1 MILSNPVVVVGV
13 SSREAFFPCVR
24 DHVPV
29 ADDNHVP
36 SSFLPHGNSDAQW
49 WRCENLGRSQDR
61 PDLKAQSGAQGGAGE
76 LCPKNGGLWTCPKV
90 TFVLPKKSVLDHP

>member
-13 SSREAFFPCVR
+13 SCRAAFIPCVR

-29 ADDNHVP
+29 ADNNHVS

-49 WRCENLGRSQDR
+49 WRCENPGRSQDR
-61 PDLKAQSGAQGGAGE
+61 PDLKAQGGRKEAQE
-76 LCPKNGGLWTCPKV
+76 SCVQKNGGLWTSPKV
-90 TFVLPKKSVLDHP
+90 ILCPSQKVCP

>member
-13 SSREAFFPCVR
+13 SSRAAFFPCVR

-29 ADDNHVP
+29 ADDNHVS

-49 WRCENLGRSQDR
+49 
-61 PDLKAQSGAQGGAGE
+61 
-76 LCPKNGGLWTCPKV
+76 
-90 TFVLPKKSVLDHP
+90 